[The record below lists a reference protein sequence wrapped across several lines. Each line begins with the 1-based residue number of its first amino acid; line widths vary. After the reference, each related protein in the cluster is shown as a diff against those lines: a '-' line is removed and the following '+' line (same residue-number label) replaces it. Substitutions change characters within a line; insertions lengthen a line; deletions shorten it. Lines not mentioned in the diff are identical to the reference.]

1 MAEQTIKFDIIGM
14 HCVNCAMTIER
25 RLKDLQ
31 GIKSARIN
39 FSRATGIVTYDTD
52 VTNKTQITRY
62 VKEIGYTA
70 KERVRLEQTTQAS
83 IQMGWLTL
91 SIMASIAMMIL
102 MYAPMPPS
110 IHIYMPYVMMGIAT
124 VTVLGPGMDFFIS
137 AYKSIKNLFA
147 TMDVLVSM
155 GVLSAYIYSIFAIF
169 GTFGTSGHAFF
180 ETAVMLIAFIRI
192 GKYLEERAKGR
203 ASHALQKLVKL
214 QADKA
219 RLLTPE
225 GKESVVNASSLQ
237 MGDMVVVRAGEII
250 PVDGEVIEGNSS
262 VDESMVTGESMP
274 VVKQRG
280 DSVVGATINKT
291 GVLKVKTTKVGEETV
306 LSQIIT
312 MVEDAQMDKA
322 PIQRFADRVSNI
334 FVPIVVGLSIITFL
348 CWYFLFYDAA
358 GQQPFVWALKMA
370 IAVLV
375 IACPCAMGLA
385 TPTAIMVGS
394 GVGLDHAILIKRAS
408 ALEEIARLN
417 VMVFDKTGTIT
428 EGYFVVTDI
437 VPSNTVTES
446 ELITIAAAGCA
457 FSNHPLAQS
466 VVDEARERRLTWDTA
481 QNFQEETGSG
491 IVCRYKD
498 RDLLIGNEGLL
509 TSHGITIDGLKDKVK
524 ELEAHGRSLMYV
536 AYDGACAGVLGL
548 MDRIKQDARDVVAQL
563 QQMNIRAV
571 MLTGD
576 SEQVAK
582 AVASE
587 VGIEEYRAKVLPAEK
602 MEMIKD
608 FQGKGLKVGMVGDG
622 INDAPA
628 LAQADV
634 GIAIGAGTD
643 VAKETGDI
651 VLIRNDIM
659 DVVRAIQLGKRT
671 LSKIRQNLFW
681 AFFYNVIGIPIAAG
695 VMYPLF
701 GISLKPEYAGLA
713 MAFSSVSVV
722 TNSLLLK
729 HFTFNKA

>member
-1 MAEQTIKFDIIGM
+1 MPEQTIKFDIIGM

-25 RLKDLQ
+25 KLKDLE
-31 GIKSARIN
+31 GVKSARIN
-39 FSRATGIVTYDTD
+39 FSRATGVVTYDTD
-52 VTNKTQITRY
+52 VTNKTQITKY

-70 KERVRLEQTTQAS
+70 KEQVRLDQTSWSS
-83 IQMGWLTL
+83 IQMGWLVL
-91 SIMASIAMMIL
+91 SILTSIAMMIL
-102 MYAPMPPS
+102 MYTPLPTTM
-110 IHIYMPYVMMGIAT
+110 HNYMPYLMMIIST
-124 VTVLGPGMDFFIS
+124 VTILGPGMDFFVS

-147 TMDVLVSM
+147 NMDVLVSM

-169 GTFGTSGHAFF
+169 GTFGTAGHAFF
-180 ETAVMLIAFIRI
+180 ETAVMLITFIRI
-192 GKYLEERAKGR
+192 GKYLEERMKGK
-203 ASHALQKLVKL
+203 ASHALQKLIRL
-214 QADKA
+214 QADNA

-225 GKESVVNASSLQ
+225 GKESAVSASSLQ
-237 MGDMVVVRAGEII
+237 VGDIVVVRAGEII
-250 PVDGEVIEGNSS
+250 PVDGEVIEGVSS

-306 LSQIIT
+306 LSQIIN

-322 PIQRFADRVSNI
+322 PIQRFADHVSSI
-334 FVPIVVGLSIITFL
+334 FVPIIVGLSIITFL

-394 GVGLDHAILIKRAS
+394 GVGLERAILIKHAS
-408 ALEEIARLN
+408 ALEKIARLN
-417 VMVFDKTGTIT
+417 VMVFDKTGTLT
-428 EGYFVVTDI
+428 EGHFVVTDI
-437 VPSNTVTES
+437 VPSNTITES
-446 ELITIAAAGCA
+446 ELITTAAAGCA

-466 VVDEARERRLTWDTA
+466 VVDEARTRKLTWDTA
-481 QNFQEETGSG
+481 QNFQEETGRG
-491 IVCRYKD
+491 IICRYKGK
-498 RDLLIGNEGLL
+498 DLLLGSEGLL
-509 TSHGITIDGLKDKVK
+509 TSHGIKVDELNNK
-524 ELEAHGRSLMYV
+524 VRELEAHGRSLMYV
-536 AYDGACAGVLGL
+536 ADAGVCAGVLGF

-563 QQMNIRAV
+563 QQMNIRAIMV
-571 MLTGD
+571 TGD

-587 VGIEEYRAKVLPAEK
+587 VGIEEYRAKILPAEK
-602 MEMIKD
+602 MEIIKD
-608 FQGKGLKVGMVGDG
+608 FQGKGMKVGMVGDG

-634 GIAIGAGTD
+634 GIAIGAGAD

-651 VLIRNDIM
+651 VLIKNDMM

-695 VMYPLF
+695 VMYPFF

-729 HFTFNKA
+729 RITFNKQ

>member
-1 MAEQTIKFDIIGM
+1 M

-25 RLKDLQ
+25 RLKEFQ
-31 GIKSARIN
+31 GIKSVRIN
-39 FSRATGIVTYDTD
+39 FSRATGIVTYDAD
-52 VTNKTQITRY
+52 VTNKTKITRY
-62 VKEIGYTA
+62 IKEIGYTA
-70 KERVRLEQTTQAS
+70 KERVRLDQTSQAS
-83 IQMGWLTL
+83 IQKGWLIL
-91 SIMASIAMMIL
+91 SILASIAMMAL
-102 MYAPMPPS
+102 MFAPMPAS
-110 IHIYMPYVMMGIAT
+110 LHVSMPYAMMAIAT
-124 VTVLGPGMDFFIS
+124 VTLLGPGMDFFVS

-147 TMDVLVSM
+147 NMDVLVSL

-180 ETAVMLIAFIRI
+180 ETAVMLITFIRI
-192 GKYLEERAKGR
+192 GKYLEERVKGR
-203 ASHALQKLVKL
+203 ANQALQKLVKL

-219 RLLTPE
+219 RLLSPE
-225 GKESVVNASSLQ
+225 GKESEVSASSLRI
-237 MGDMVVVRAGEII
+237 GDIVVVRAGEII
-250 PVDGEVIEGNSS
+250 PVDGEVTGGDSS

-274 VVKQRG
+274 VVKRKG

-291 GVLKVKTTKVGEETV
+291 GVLTVKTTKVGEETV

-322 PIQRFADRVSNI
+322 PIQRFADRVSNV
-334 FVPIVVGLSIITFL
+334 FVPIVIGLSLVTFI
-348 CWYFLFYDAA
+348 CWYFVFQDIA

-408 ALEEIARLN
+408 ALEEVARLN
-417 VMVFDKTGTIT
+417 VLAFDKTGTIT
-428 EGYFVVTDI
+428 EGHFAVTDI
-437 VPSNTVTES
+437 VPSKTVTES
-446 ELITIAAAGCA
+446 ELIILAAAGCA

-466 VVDEARERRLTWDTA
+466 VVNEARERRLPWDTV
-481 QNFQEETGSG
+481 QNFQEETGRG
-491 IVCRYKD
+491 IVCCSTEK
-498 RDLLIGNEGLL
+498 DLLIGSEGFL
-509 TSHGITIDGLKDKVK
+509 TSRGITIDELKGKGR
-524 ELEAHGRSLMYV
+524 ELEAHGKSLLFV
-536 AYDGACAGVLGL
+536 AYNGRCRGVLGL
-548 MDRIKQDARDVVAQL
+548 MDRIKQNARDVVMQL
-563 QQMNIRAV
+563 AQMNVRAV

-582 AVASE
+582 SVASN
-587 VGIEEYRAKVLPAEK
+587 VGIKEYRAKILPAEK
-602 MEMIKD
+602 MEIIKD

-651 VLIRNDIM
+651 VFIRNDMM
-659 DVVRAIQLGKRT
+659 DVIRAIQLGKKT

-695 VMYPLF
+695 VVYPLF

-729 HFTFNKA
+729 RMAFHKHS